1 MRARK
6 LATFQPDFDENACY
20 IYNRSDGTYTKVE
33 AVVPDDVYVAKSGYP
48 VVPCVH
54 EFTDLSGIRRV
65 KLVCPYCHKV
75 HRHGSGKTF
84 GAADGEF
91 RSNCGGYYLKEVSNP
106 ALAGF
111 SPDLPG
117 AHVMVF

>member
-1 MRARK
+1 MYNFDNKIDKQQVA
-6 LATFQPDFDENACY
+6 FDESFRN
-20 IYNRSDGTYTKVE
+20 NM
-33 AVVPDDVYVAKSGYP
+33 DVRDAKRDYP

-54 EFTDLSGIRRV
+54 EFTDRSGVRRV

-84 GAADGEF
+84 GEADGEF

-106 ALAGF
+106 TLAGF
-111 SPDLPG
+111 SPDFPG
-117 AHVMVF
+117 AYVM